1 MRALGIVLLLL
12 TGPLVAA
19 PLTQESPR
27 VNAMTWL
34 DLTRIGDRIVAVGER
49 GNVLYS
55 DDEGETWRLGET
67 PGKAMLTAVCF
78 ADRSHGWAVGHDAV
92 VWATD
97 DGGETWQQQYSDPL
111 NGDEGEE
118 EEDTGGQAD
127 DGGGQMSMQDLYS
140 DDASGSDE
148 GMYSGGGMAPDTSG
162 APFLD
167 VWCDT
172 DEHVM
177 AVGGYGYMLETE
189 DGGAQWNKR
198 MRDLDNPDGWHL
210 YSIRAIPRGDGTLLI
225 AGEQGTLFRS
235 RDHGQ
240 SWERLEAPYEGSYF
254 GITAA
259 QRDTVLIHGM
269 QGNVWLTRDLGEN
282 WKRIKTGVS
291 RGINDGARLGDGSI
305 VLVGNSGIALTSHDN
320 GSSLSL
326 RYTAE
331 RETLSAVLPLRD
343 GGVLVAGTDGLQKIR
358 ELH

>member
-1 MRALGIVLLLL
+1 MRALGIVLLCLAAPL
-12 TGPLVAA
+12 TAA
-19 PLTQESPR
+19 PLTQDSPH
-27 VNAMTWL
+27 VSAMTWL
-34 DLTRIGDRIVAVGER
+34 DLTRIGERIVAVGER

-55 DDEGETWRLGET
+55 DDEGKTWRRGQT

-78 ADRSHGWAVGHDAV
+78 ADRRHGWAVGHDAV

-97 DGGETWQQQYSDPL
+97 DGGETWQQQYNDPL
-111 NGDEGEE
+111 GGDDGEDDAAE
-118 EEDTGGQAD
+118 ED
-127 DGGGQMSMQDLYS
+127 DGGDSEDSMEDLYS
-140 DDASGSDE
+140 DDLYGDDE
-148 GMYSGGGMAPDTSG
+148 AGTGGAPAPDTSG

-172 DEHVM
+172 EQHVM
-177 AVGGYGYMLETE
+177 AVGGYGYVLETE
-189 DGGAQWNKR
+189 DGGGQWNKR
-198 MRDLDNPDGWHL
+198 MDLLENPDGWHL
-210 YSIRAIPRGDGTLLI
+210 YSVRPVPRGDGTLLI

-240 SWERLEAPYEGSYF
+240 SWDTLEAPYEGSYF

-259 QRDTVLIHGM
+259 QRDTVMIHGM

-282 WKRIKTGVS
+282 WRRIKTGVS
-291 RGINDGARLGDGSI
+291 RGINDGARLGDGTI
-305 VLVGNSGIALTSHDN
+305 VLVGNSGIVLTSHDN

-326 RYTAE
+326 RYTDQ
-331 RETLSAVLPLRD
+331 RETLSAVLPLRE